1 MAEFDAYHNAKRDDF
16 ERIVKAHLD
25 GEIAFYEK
33 VSTLL
38 SSIAPLVVLFLLCS
52 NEIKVLTRLRTT
64 RALFDTSPTEL
75 DLLMPGARRPSIYE
89 RSSQHVNSF
98 TLSAEPLTQPAPHVL
113 DKGRRATIGPM
124 SDAIQGLLGIA
135 AGSGGGSNIAVSGG
149 HAEANPNGGETNG
162 GGSVFGRLW

>member
-1 MAEFDAYHNAKRDDF
+1 
-16 ERIVKAHLD
+16 
-25 GEIAFYEK
+25 
-33 VSTLL
+33 
-38 SSIAPLVVLFLLCS
+38 
-52 NEIKVLTRLRTT
+52 
-64 RALFDTSPTEL
+64 
-75 DLLMPGARRPSIYE
+75 MPGARQPSIYE

-135 AGSGGGSNIAVSGG
+135 TAAAAGSGGGSNIAVSGG
-149 HAEANPNGGETNG
+149 HAEGSLNGGETNG